1 MLAAAALNPY
11 RSAPETPEDVRWM
24 NAASALMG
32 WVVVAMVLAL
42 MVLFISRQPFFNLKR
57 VELAG
62 DLHRNNV
69 ATVRANVVSRLA
81 GGFFSVDLMKT
92 REVFESVPW
101 VRKAI
106 VSRVWPN
113 ELRVTLE
120 EHKPAAYWEH
130 DDRDDQLVNTFG
142 EVFDANIGDVEDEQ
156 LPTLQAPAKATASDA
171 KVMLDMLQKLQP
183 TMDTLGSTIT
193 TLKLTDR
200 GSWSVMVRRV
210 ASDVLDDEARLELGR
225 GTPAEVLARTERFVR
240 TLPEFQRQYPAPLQY
255 ADLRYPEGYAVR
267 LKGLS
272 TWQDGSKPPVMRK
285 PSQPTATATSH

>member
-11 RSAPETPEDVRWM
+11 RAAPETPEDVRWM
-24 NAASALMG
+24 NAASAFMV
-32 WVVVAMVLAL
+32 WVVLAMVLAAVLL
-42 MVLFISRQPFFNLKR
+42 MITRQPFFNLKR

-62 DLHRNNV
+62 DLQRNNV

-106 VSRVWPN
+106 VRRVWPN
-113 ELRVTLE
+113 ELRITLE
-120 EHKPAAYWEH
+120 EHRPAAYWEH

-142 EVFDANIGDVEDEQ
+142 EVFDANIGDVEDER

-171 KVMLDMLQKLQP
+171 KTMLDMLQKLRP
-183 TMDTLGSTIT
+183 VLSPLGAEIETVR
-193 TLKLTDR
+193 LTDR
-200 GSWSVMVRRV
+200 GSWSV
-210 ASDVLDDEARLELGR
+210 VLDDDARIELGR
-225 GTPAEVLARTERFVR
+225 GTTDEVLARTERFVR
-240 TLPEFQRQYPAPLQY
+240 TLPEFKRQYSAPLQY

-272 TWQDGSKPPVMRK
+272 TWQDGNKPPVIKPAKPQAK
-285 PSQPTATATSH
+285 PSH